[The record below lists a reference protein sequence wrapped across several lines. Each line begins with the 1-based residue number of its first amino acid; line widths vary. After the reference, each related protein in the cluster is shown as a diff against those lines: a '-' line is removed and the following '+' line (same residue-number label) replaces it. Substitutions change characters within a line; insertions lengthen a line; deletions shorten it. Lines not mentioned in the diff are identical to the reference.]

1 MDRTNKTL
9 SLIGRVLIC
18 IVAVVLILAGSLKLI
33 GVGAEEMLEGL
44 QKARL
49 DGYRVPISLLSICC
63 GLLLLIRPVWKWG
76 LLMSS
81 SYWGGAIVAH
91 LTYDDS
97 FLMPAMFLGTL
108 WLGALL
114 FYCHDAR
121 GRKRRADDRS
131 QIREMPTGISSNPEV
146 SSE

>member
-1 MDRTNKTL
+1 M
-9 SLIGRVLIC
+9 GRVLIC
-18 IVAVVLILAGSLKLI
+18 IVAVVLMLAGSLKLI

-63 GLLLLIRPVWKWG
+63 GLLLLIRLVWKWG

-81 SYWGGAIVAH
+81 SYWGGAFVAH

-108 WLGALL
+108 WLGASL
-114 FYCHDAR
+114 FYCN
-121 GRKRRADDRS
+121 DDRS
-131 QIREMPTGISSNPEV
+131 RKQRGGGRMETP
-146 SSE
+146 